1 MSKIILTWTFKKVP
15 HIVSTYI
22 DTTENVLKYCHPKS
36 PPKSN
41 LVPAEKYLYTATNK
55 DDIIITKTDED
66 GAVAVWDVED
76 YTKEANKCLI
86 DKSNYKNDCKILRNA
101 LKI

>member
-15 HIVSTYI
+15 HISSTYI

-41 LVPAEKYLYTATNK
+41 LVPAEKYIYTATNK
-55 DDIIITKTDED
+55 DDIIIIEEKHIFKRIT
-66 GAVAVWDVED
+66 
-76 YTKEANKCLI
+76 
-86 DKSNYKNDCKILRNA
+86 CKIITIS
-101 LKI
+101 KIYQKHCYDMEWLFS